1 MKLSEATRALMQR
14 KKWNADRLAREA
26 NLARSTVFNV
36 LLDKDVD
43 LVTLRKL
50 KAVKVKHP
58 LVAAA

>member
-1 MKLSEATRALMQR
+1 MQR